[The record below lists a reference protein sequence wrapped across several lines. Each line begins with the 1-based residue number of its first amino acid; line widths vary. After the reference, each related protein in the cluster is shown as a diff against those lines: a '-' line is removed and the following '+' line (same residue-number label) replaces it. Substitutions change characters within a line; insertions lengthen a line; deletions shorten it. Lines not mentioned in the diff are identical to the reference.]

1 MSNAIAIINA
11 ISTIAQAV
19 SALAPDQVRAGASPV
34 GTLGALD
41 AAWAHLSKAPQKRG
55 LDPVT
60 NARCNALTQ
69 ANTALFAAMNAD
81 TQAQSDALTQTAN
94 ALLRVHDHLAGVEW
108 YTLPSTVREIRAES
122 LRINES
128 AENREVLYKI
138 VDLLTIIAAK
148 SIEGSATSNPRA
160 KR

>member
-11 ISTIAQAV
+11 ISTIAQTI
-19 SALAPDQVRAGASPV
+19 SALTPDQVRSGASPL
-34 GTLGALD
+34 GTRDSLD
-41 AAWAHLSKAPQKRG
+41 AVWSHLSKAPQKRG

-81 TQAQSDALTQTAN
+81 TQAQADSLTQTAN

-128 AENREVLYKI
+128 AENRAVLNKI

-148 SIEGSATSNPRA
+148 SIEASSAGNVRT